1 MNKKKQSTV
10 LGIDPGYGRCGFGII
25 KGQGNDWECVTHG
38 CITTESNSYFPDRLS
53 EIYTDLSSLIE
64 QHQIHLIAIEEI
76 FFSKSTTTALKV
88 AQARGVIQL
97 LAAQK
102 NIPVIE
108 VKPNEV
114 KVALTGY
121 GHADKKQ
128 MEEMI
133 KTVFHLKEVPKPDDA
148 ADALAVAW
156 TGATRMRILQ

>member
-1 MNKKKQSTV
+1 M
-10 LGIDPGYGRCGFGII
+10 
-25 KGQGNDWECVTHG
+25 
-38 CITTESNSYFPDRLS
+38 
-53 EIYTDLSSLIE
+53 
-64 QHQIHLIAIEEI
+64 
-76 FFSKSTTTALKV
+76 
-88 AQARGVIQL
+88 IQL